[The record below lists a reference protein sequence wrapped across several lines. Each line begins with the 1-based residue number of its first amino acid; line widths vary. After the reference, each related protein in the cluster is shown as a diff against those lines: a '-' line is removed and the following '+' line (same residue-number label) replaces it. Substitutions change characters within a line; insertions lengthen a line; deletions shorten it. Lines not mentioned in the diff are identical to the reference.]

1 MRAIVL
7 RKPGPA
13 VRALIC
19 ETVPDPVPSPREI
32 VIRVAACGVCS
43 HDVAVCTG
51 ILRAGIVLPCILGH
65 EIAGTVVG
73 LGSAVTGWRIGD
85 RVATSQREHV
95 CGACR
100 YCRTGREPL
109 CAEQVFLG
117 DARMNGGYAEFVTV
131 DADSAVRVPEDV
143 SLEAAAIAS
152 CAVGTMLHA
161 VREVGRIAPGDTVL
175 VTGAGGG
182 IGVHG
187 MQLAKR
193 AGGRVIAQT
202 TSPEKVETLREL
214 GADAVVTAARGADFS
229 AEVKALTHGEGVE
242 CGGAAGGRRV
252 FTPAGGSVAGGGRW
266 VLIGQ
271 LTGDFVPF
279 NPAQIFLKGI
289 SMLSAMSTTL
299 EELRLSLE
307 LLRPGGI
314 RAILGPRFAL
324 EHAAEAHALVQSGAA
339 TGRVLLTPAETGGT

>member
-1 MRAIVL
+1 
-7 RKPGPA
+7 
-13 VRALIC
+13 
-19 ETVPDPVPSPREI
+19 
-32 VIRVAACGVCS
+32 
-43 HDVAVCTG
+43 
-51 ILRAGIVLPCILGH
+51 
-65 EIAGTVVG
+65 
-73 LGSAVTGWRIGD
+73 
-85 RVATSQREHV
+85 
-95 CGACR
+95 
-100 YCRTGREPL
+100 
-109 CAEQVFLG
+109 
-117 DARMNGGYAEFVTV
+117 MNGGYAEFVTV
-131 DADSAVRVPEDV
+131 DADSAVRVPADV

-187 MQLAKR
+187 VQLAKR

-202 TSPEKVETLREL
+202 TSPGKVETLHAL
-214 GADAVVTAARGADFS
+214 GADAVVTTARGADFS
-229 AEVKALTHGEGVE
+229 PEVKALTNGEGVD
-242 CGGAAGGRRV
+242 CVLDTVGTPV
-252 FTPAGGSVAGGGRW
+252 FTQARRSLARGGRW

-314 RAILGPRFAL
+314 RAVLGPHFAL
-324 EHAAEAHALVQSGAA
+324 ERAAEAHALVQSGAA
-339 TGRVLLTPAETGGT
+339 TGRVLLTPNETVAT